1 MTNGRLISPAE
12 AANCNPITRRAVGF
26 TPYSGGSVSAA
37 GNVEETPRPV
47 PTAAAHRTTRD
58 SHIKKQS
65 DDARHT
71 AVFATSMGQA
81 VETRPERTAHRIRPA
96 LIAIQ
101 KFDVMMAINSS
112 GTLRGAAPHFSSE
125 GWRGEGWRGSSAR
138 SLAVLDAVRREPG
151 GNRVFDACASL
162 FTRVSVGGVAAA
174 ARACAHQP
182 RRCGAGVGGRGL
194 VQEVRRGGR
203 ARALQSA
210 GAESTA
216 SCPARRLRR
225 SRQCRSSASSP
236 SST

>member
-1 MTNGRLISPAE
+1 MSAPFPLEENAHDKRETHLAGRGSELQSHHKAS
-12 AANCNPITRRAVGF
+12 CRVHPILWRKRQR
-26 TPYSGGSVSAA
+26 GGD
-37 GNVEETPRPV
+37 VEETPRPV

-151 GNRVFDACASL
+151 GNRVFA
-162 FTRVSVGGVAAA
+162 
-174 ARACAHQP
+174 
-182 RRCGAGVGGRGL
+182 
-194 VQEVRRGGR
+194 
-203 ARALQSA
+203 
-210 GAESTA
+210 
-216 SCPARRLRR
+216 PARVC
-225 SRQCRSSASSP
+225 SRA
-236 SST
+236 

>member
-112 GTLRGAAPHFSSE
+112 GTLRGAYYTRPPRVQRIRAKWPTHPQRPL
-125 GWRGEGWRGSSAR
+125 RGTSPGLP
-138 SLAVLDAVRREPG
+138 SLRTPWKPLRTPQ
-151 GNRVFDACASL
+151 
-162 FTRVSVGGVAAA
+162 TRKEA
-174 ARACAHQP
+174 
-182 RRCGAGVGGRGL
+182 
-194 VQEVRRGGR
+194 
-203 ARALQSA
+203 
-210 GAESTA
+210 
-216 SCPARRLRR
+216 
-225 SRQCRSSASSP
+225 
-236 SST
+236 